1 MTSVGPAFTG
11 DFGECCDPRAA
22 EHCVTKLPTDSYP
35 VQAARWPQA
44 GRHILAHADDS
55 SVVVYQAYRPA
66 IAAFA
71 LANGVFGGPEFSFSR
86 MSWIKPNFLWMMYR
100 SAWATSPGQ
109 ETVLGL
115 RISRR
120 FFEQVLLSAVASSHV
135 PDSHDSHDER
145 RSKLASSEVRLQ
157 WDPDHDPAGG
167 KLDRRAIQLGLRGET
182 LRAYAT
188 SELQEVID
196 MTPLIVEQRLHVR
209 REQWPL
215 LRTPI
220 EHVYV
225 PDDPSVGLAVGLNG
239 G

>member
-1 MTSVGPAFTG
+1 MRPQLNSGTLAGL
-11 DFGECCDPRAA
+11 GENWA
-22 EHCVTKLPTDSYP
+22 EHCVTTLPTESYP
-35 VQAARWPQA
+35 AQVARWPQA
-44 GRHILAHADDS
+44 GRHILAHADNS
-55 SVVVYQAYRPA
+55 SVVVYQAYRPT

-100 SAWATSPGQ
+100 SSWATSPGQ

-120 FFEQVLLSAVASSHV
+120 FFEHVLLSAVASSHGSDSR
-135 PDSHDSHDER
+135 DSHDQWRD
-145 RSKLASSEVRLQ
+145 KLTSSEVRLQ

-167 KLDRRAIQLGLRGET
+167 KLERRAVQLGLRGET

-188 SELQEVID
+188 SELQEIVD
-196 MTPLIVEQRLHVR
+196 MTPLIVEQRPHTVQ
-209 REQWPL
+209 EQWPL

-220 EHVYV
+220 EHVYL
-225 PDDPSVGLAVGLNG
+225 PDDPSVGLAIGLNAG
-239 G
+239 

>member
-1 MTSVGPAFTG
+1 M
-11 DFGECCDPRAA
+11 
-22 EHCVTKLPTDSYP
+22 EHGVTVLPTEFYP
-35 VQAARWPQA
+35 AQAARWPRA

-55 SVVVYQAYRPA
+55 SVVVYQAYRPS

-71 LANGVFGGPEFSFSR
+71 MAHGVFGGAEFSFSR

-100 SAWATSPGQ
+100 SGWATSPGQ

-120 FFEQVLLSAVASSHV
+120 FFERILLTAVASSHAGDSQ
-135 PDSHDSHDER
+135 DSHLQWRDQ
-145 RSKLASSEVRLQ
+145 LASSEVRLQ
-157 WDPDHDPAGG
+157 WDPDHDPTGG
-167 KLDRRAIQLGLRGET
+167 KLERRAIQLGLRGET

-196 MTPLIVEQRLHVR
+196 MTPLIVEQRAHTP

-220 EHVYV
+220 EHVYL
-225 PDDPSVGLAVGLNG
+225 PDDPSVGPAVGLDG
-239 G
+239 GGR